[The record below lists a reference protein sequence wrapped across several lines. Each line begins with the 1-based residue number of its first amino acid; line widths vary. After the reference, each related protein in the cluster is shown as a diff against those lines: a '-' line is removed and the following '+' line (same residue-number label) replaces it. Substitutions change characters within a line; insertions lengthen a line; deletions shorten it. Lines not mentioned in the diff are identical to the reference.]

1 MQAFLCKCRRVFGKW
16 FASTYTGSMLGAGA
30 DVFAVWS
37 WVIANA
43 GPKGILEIN
52 PALLAAMIGE
62 PVEAIETALAFLQAP
77 DPRSRSDAEQGR
89 RLIHEGAFTYRVV
102 NHAQYRAA
110 RDAEE
115 RREYKRNKQRE
126 YRARNCQQVSTVDNV
141 DRRSPKTEAEDRR
154 QKAELHPSGLASEPT
169 ENAHPHSAPTQP
181 LDPAGTIPPTGKA
194 GAALGAS
201 SQASRAVSVAK
212 RKTSKRKPSADA
224 IRIAQHLYQAISAHS
239 PDMFGSDSST
249 ATEKRLLGW
258 TVEIDR
264 GLKAKDITVDD
275 AILIVDY
282 AHHIDDP
289 AGSNGFSWHTN
300 LLSGVAMR
308 KQWKKKALLGKARRW
323 RDGKGQGSRAKENYD
338 IASDDYDY
346 AAAAARNKRL
356 GLGI

>member
-1 MQAFLCKCRRVFGKW
+1 MFGKW

-115 RREYKRNKQRE
+115 RREYKRNKQRK
-126 YRARNCQQVSTVDNV
+126 YRARNCPQVSTVDNV
-141 DRRSPKTEAEDRR
+141 DRRSPKTEAEAEDRR
-154 QKAELHPSGLASEPT
+154 QKAELHPSELASEPT
-169 ENAHPHSAPTQP
+169 GNAHPHSAPTQP
-181 LDPAGTIPPTGKA
+181 LDPAGTLPPTGKA

-201 SQASRAVSVAK
+201 SQASKAVSVAK
-212 RKTSKRKPSADA
+212 RKPSKRKPSADA
-224 IRIAQHLYQAISAHS
+224 IRIAQHLYQAISVHS
-239 PDMFGSDSST
+239 PDMFGADSPT

-264 GLKAKDITVDD
+264 GLKASDITVDD

-282 AHHIDDP
+282 AHHVDDI
-289 AGSNGFSWHTN
+289 AGSPSFTWHTN
-300 LLSGVAMR
+300 LLSGVSMR
-308 KQWKKKALLGKARRW
+308 KQWKKKALLEQARRW
-323 RDGKGQGSRAKENYD
+323 RDGTGYGKRGKRGGIGERAMNYD
-338 IASDDYDY
+338 FE
-346 AAAAARNKRL
+346 AARARQDKLL
-356 GLGI
+356 GVEQ

>member
-1 MQAFLCKCRRVFGKW
+1 
-16 FASTYTGSMLGAGA
+16 MLGAGA

-126 YRARNCQQVSTVDNV
+126 YRARNCPQVSTVDNV
-141 DRRSPKTEAEDRR
+141 DRRSPKTEAEAEGRR
-154 QKAELHPSGLASEPT
+154 QKTEFSPSELASEPT

-181 LDPAGTIPPTGKA
+181 PDPAGTLPPTGKA
-194 GAALGAS
+194 SASLGAS
-201 SQASRAVSVAK
+201 SQASKAVSVAK
-212 RKTSKRKPSADA
+212 RKPSRRKPSVDA

-264 GLKAKDITVDD
+264 GLKAKDITVED

-323 RDGKGQGSRAKENYD
+323 RDGKGQGQGALGGKQAASDFIEN
-338 IASDDYDY
+338 DDYDY
-346 AAAAARNKRL
+346 AAAAERNRRM
-356 GLGI
+356 GIGI

>member
-1 MQAFLCKCRRVFGKW
+1 
-16 FASTYTGSMLGAGA
+16 
-30 DVFAVWS
+30 
-37 WVIANA
+37 
-43 GPKGILEIN
+43 
-52 PALLAAMIGE
+52 
-62 PVEAIETALAFLQAP
+62 
-77 DPRSRSDAEQGR
+77 
-89 RLIHEGAFTYRVV
+89 
-102 NHAQYRAA
+102 
-110 RDAEE
+110 
-115 RREYKRNKQRE
+115 
-126 YRARNCQQVSTVDNV
+126 
-141 DRRSPKTEAEDRR
+141 
-154 QKAELHPSGLASEPT
+154 
-169 ENAHPHSAPTQP
+169 
-181 LDPAGTIPPTGKA
+181 
-194 GAALGAS
+194 
-201 SQASRAVSVAK
+201 
-212 RKTSKRKPSADA
+212 
-224 IRIAQHLYQAISAHS
+224 
-239 PDMFGSDSST
+239 MFGSDSST

-264 GLKAKDITVDD
+264 GLKASDITVDD